1 MNRRQRGDRGM
12 NTGEVLTE
20 EQRHNM
26 VNFIKRT
33 FGESVNDD
41 ELTSDDQIKK
51 IYNEAVNYSDWGL

>member
-1 MNRRQRGDRGM
+1 M